1 MSEWSKP
8 EDWLVRFPASAV
20 QQVGGVCERDVLEGI
35 PASLEPRPA
44 RSVTLPALAWAVITP
59 SRSWLENRRNTSLVP
74 PLEPRPPGS
83 VACADRVSVLITP
96 CRSWLVNRRNAFLAP
111 PLEPPPPGSV
121 ACADRVSAL
130 ITPCRSW
137 LENRRNVESPY
148 RGTPTSISV
157 ELVKVRPEY
166 VDALFIQRVLNR
178 TAEGILCR
186 YQPSTA
192 PACPHTGTSCALD
205 FQA

>member
-74 PLEPRPPGS
+74 PLEPR
-83 VACADRVSVLITP
+83 
-96 CRSWLVNRRNAFLAP
+96 
-111 PLEPPPPGSV
+111 PPGSV